1 MTTLDWIES
10 SLERSA
16 RLGLQVLERASRRK
30 VDWTTPPHI
39 YATDMPEDP
48 VTRNKR
54 SQRELEEAFA
64 TIAEYMVQ
72 TNYYCKKFYQLAGCV
87 DMPKSE
93 KKHMNRFH
101 KHINAYPP
109 PPGRHGKGTSAEEDF
124 YIEVAPGEY
133 AVSASLPGSQQKTHM
148 INLGAGETVSL
159 TFDL

>member
-48 VTRNKR
+48 VTRTKR
-54 SQRELEEAFA
+54 SRRELEEAFA
-64 TIAEYMVQ
+64 TIAEYMVT

-93 KKHMNRFH
+93 KKHMSRFH
-101 KHINAYPP
+101 KHINAYPR
-109 PPGRHGKGTSAEEDF
+109 PPGRHRHVGRGGLLHRGGPRRVRGQRQPSGLTAEDSDDQPRRRRDGQPH
-124 YIEVAPGEY
+124 V
-133 AVSASLPGSQQKTHM
+133 
-148 INLGAGETVSL
+148 
-159 TFDL
+159 